1 MSIEREKEQ
10 MERENKDLMLK
21 LYQFKEQMKKSEK
34 GEALIVFPVEAC
46 DMILLINH
54 CAALRTKMRI
64 RYVGFN
70 DR

>member
-21 LYQFKEQMKKSEK
+21 LYQFKEQMKKSER
-34 GEALIVFPVEAC
+34 GESLIVFTVEAS
-46 DMILLINH
+46 DIILPINH

-64 RYVGFN
+64 HYVGIN
-70 DR
+70 DS